1 MVHQLDELLE
11 GLDVSGL
18 SNNPDIRNMSLD
30 SREIQPG
37 GLFVALK
44 GGQIDA
50 RQFIPEVMASGAA
63 AVLVDSD
70 EQVGESPAF
79 AGMQNIIVVK
89 SLRSVLSNI
98 AARFFDHPSEK
109 LKVIGITG
117 TNGKTTIAWYMAQV
131 LDSLGLPAGI
141 IGTLGAGVVKATE
154 GSGVALDS
162 IGLTTPD
169 AVQLQKRLAQMYE
182 AGMQVVCMEVSSHAL
197 ELGRITGVVFDTVVF
212 SNISQDHLDFHQ
224 TMARYAAAKMRLFE
238 GWGFKHAIVNE
249 DDELGRKITNR
260 LGNRAF
266 SYGIEHG
273 KLRARDI
280 KLAAQGVDFSV
291 VNSAETHLLHTRLIG
306 RFNVYN
312 LLAVIGTGLV
322 FGFTLRALVKAI
334 KKCHPVPGRME
345 RVNDQP
351 GQPVVVVDYAHTPDA
366 LEKALIACRGHC
378 PGTLAVVFGCGGD
391 RDKAKRPQMGGIAQR
406 LADEVFI
413 SDDNPRSEQP
423 AAIIRDI
430 QRGMTEPAWV
440 LHDRAQAIFAA
451 IAQAQTQDWVLV
463 AGKGHETRQVYADH
477 IVEFDDRVQA
487 RAALERL
494 AA

>member
-1 MVHQLDELLE
+1 MEHQLDDLLK

-18 SNNPDIRNMSLD
+18 STNPNIRNMSLD
-30 SREIQPG
+30 SRDILPG

-44 GGQIDA
+44 GAQIDA
-50 RQFIPEVMASGAA
+50 RKFIPEVMASGAA

-70 EQVGESPAF
+70 ERGGELPELS
-79 AGMQNIIVVK
+79 GMQNIITVK
-89 SLRSVLSNI
+89 YLRTELSNI
-98 AARFFDHPSEK
+98 AARFFNHPSNK
-109 LKVIGITG
+109 LRVIGITG

-131 LDSLGLPAGI
+131 FDSLGLLAGM
-141 IGTLGAGVVKATE
+141 IGTLGAGAVNSADGPGMV
-154 GSGVALDS
+154 LDS

-169 AVQLQKRLAQMYE
+169 AVQLQKRLAQMHE
-182 AGMQVVCMEVSSHAL
+182 AGIQVVCMEVSSHAL
-197 ELGRITGVVFDTVVF
+197 ELGRVTGVAFDTVVF

-224 TMARYAAAKMRLFE
+224 TMAQYEAAKMRLFE
-238 GWGFKHAIVNE
+238 GEDFKHAIVNE
-249 DDELGRKITNR
+249 DDELGCKITDK
-260 LGNRAF
+260 LGNRVF
-266 SYGIEHG
+266 TYGIEHG
-273 KLRARDI
+273 KLRAQDI
-280 KLAAQGVDFSV
+280 VLAAKGLNFSIV
-291 VNSAETHLLHTRLIG
+291 YSDEAVLLHSSMIG

-312 LLAVIGTGLV
+312 LLAVIGTGLA
-322 FGFTLRALVKAI
+322 FGFTLQALVKAL
-334 KKCHPVPGRME
+334 KECLPVPGRME

-366 LEKALIACRGHC
+366 LEKALTACRGHC
-378 PGTLAVVFGCGGD
+378 SGTLAVVFGCGGD
-391 RDKAKRPQMGGIAQR
+391 RDKAKRPQMGRIAQR

-413 SDDNPRSEQP
+413 SDDNPRGEQP

-451 IAQAQTQDWVLV
+451 ISQAQAQDWVLV

>member
-1 MVHQLDELLE
+1 
-11 GLDVSGL
+11 
-18 SNNPDIRNMSLD
+18 
-30 SREIQPG
+30 
-37 GLFVALK
+37 
-44 GGQIDA
+44 
-50 RQFIPEVMASGAA
+50 
-63 AVLVDSD
+63 
-70 EQVGESPAF
+70 
-79 AGMQNIIVVK
+79 
-89 SLRSVLSNI
+89 
-98 AARFFDHPSEK
+98 
-109 LKVIGITG
+109 
-117 TNGKTTIAWYMAQV
+117 
-131 LDSLGLPAGI
+131 
-141 IGTLGAGVVKATE
+141 
-154 GSGVALDS
+154 
-162 IGLTTPD
+162 
-169 AVQLQKRLAQMYE
+169 
-182 AGMQVVCMEVSSHAL
+182 
-197 ELGRITGVVFDTVVF
+197 VFDTVVF

-238 GWGFKHAIVNE
+238 GRGFKHAIVNE

-260 LGNRAF
+260 LGNRTF

-280 KLAAQGVDFSV
+280 ELAARGLDFSV
-291 VNSAETHLLHTRLIG
+291 VNSAETLLLHTRLIG

-312 LLAVIGTGLV
+312 LLAVIATGLV

-334 KKCHPVPGRME
+334 KKCLPVPGRME

-391 RDKAKRPQMGGIAQR
+391 RDKAKRPQMGRIAQR

-413 SDDNPRSEQP
+413 SDDNPRGEQP